1 MNRIP
6 AILLALACWLSAG
19 TARAALTDPAQIQ
32 TEAYVNL
39 VQADQSL
46 DAGRLDEA
54 LSQYQVARDYYQQL
68 AKDFPGWEPRVIQYR
83 KTYCDNQIADVERR
97 RSGGQPEELAE
108 LPEPEAEPMPEP
120 AAPAVAAAPAPERDP
135 AADRAVEIDYLKN
148 RVASLEAEVAEIDT
162 LQDELDSLAAQN
174 EQLKKDLAAANGKL
188 AERASGDAAALE
200 GLRADLKA
208 KDDQIQSLQKDSEA
222 KKQLD
227 QALNDM
233 EAQVNELR
241 AQHERLDKEIKTL
254 DKELDDAEV
263 RADQAELQAKQAEAK
278 QKDAEKDLA
287 KARDDRADVE
297 KELAALQRKPIFEKA
312 AREKQEKTEPK
323 PEAKAKP
330 EPKPEP
336 ESKPEPAEKAVAQA
350 KEKPEIAPAG
360 VSRVMATVPP
370 KPIPD
375 GMSAADYVRQL
386 LQEGDN
392 DAALATVQNARKAA
406 RNDMN
411 LTLIEGIALIRLQR
425 YPEAA
430 DMLIGLAKNN
440 PRNAEVNATLG
451 AAMMGAGFYEEAR
464 ETLLIAVKLDKNL
477 PECHY
482 NLAQL
487 YAFIDP
493 IDLKLARRYYKQ
505 ARDLGLAA
513 DMQLEKAL
521 K

>member
-19 TARAALTDPAQIQ
+19 AARAALTDPAQIQ

-54 LSQYQVARDYYQQL
+54 LSQYQAARDYYLQL

-97 RSGGQPEELAE
+97 RSGGQPEELPE
-108 LPEPEAEPMPEP
+108 LPAETVVVPPRP
-120 AAPAVAAAPAPERDP
+120 APVASPTPAVAVAPAPERMP
-135 AADRAVEIDYLKN
+135 EADRSVEIDYLKS
-148 RVASLEAEVAEIDT
+148 RIASLEAEVAEIDMLQGEIET
-162 LQDELDSLAAQN
+162 VTGENDQLRQDLDAANQKLADKGSAEQSALQDLQAQ
-174 EQLKKDLAAANGKL
+174 LT
-188 AERASGDAAALE
+188 
-200 GLRADLKA
+200 A
-208 KDDQIQSLQKDSEA
+208 KEEKIQSLQKEIES

-233 EAQVNELR
+233 EGNVNELR
-241 AQHERLDKEIKTL
+241 AENDRLKKEIKTL
-254 DKELDDAEV
+254 DEELDAAEV
-263 RADQAELQAKQAEAK
+263 RTDQAEMQAKQAEAK
-278 QKDAEKDLA
+278 QKDAERDLKQSRDDLA
-287 KARDDRADVE
+287 DAE
-297 KELAALQRKPIFEKA
+297 KELAALKRKPIFEKP
-312 AREKQEKTEPK
+312 AREKEEKAAAK
-323 PEAKAKP
+323 PEAKP
-330 EPKPEP
+330 VE
-336 ESKPEPAEKAVAQA
+336 QA
-350 KEKPEIAPAG
+350 KEEPKAAPVVASP
-360 VSRVMATVPP
+360 VKASVPP
-370 KPIPD
+370 KPVPAN
-375 GMSAADYVRQL
+375 MAAADYVRQL

-392 DAALATVQNARKAA
+392 DSALATVQEARKASPA
-406 RNDMN
+406 DMN
-411 LTLIEGIALIRLQR
+411 LLLIEGIALIRLQR

-430 DMLIGLAKNN
+430 TLLIDLAKNN
-440 PRNAEVNATLG
+440 PRNAEAHATLG

-464 ETLLIAVKLDKNL
+464 ETLLMAVKLDKNL

-487 YAFIDP
+487 YAFVDP
-493 IDLKLARRYYKQ
+493 IDLKQARRYYKQ

-513 DMQLEKAL
+513 DKQLEKAL

>member
-1 MNRIP
+1 MAFQTPIT
-6 AILLALACWLSAG
+6 IEKALQGITQLVRGDQTQVGWFSAK
-19 TARAALTDPAQIQ
+19 PEV
-32 TEAYVNL
+32 EA
-39 VQADQSL
+39 
-46 DAGRLDEA
+46 
-54 LSQYQVARDYYQQL
+54 
-68 AKDFPGWEPRVIQYR
+68 K
-83 KTYCDNQIADVERR
+83 
-97 RSGGQPEELAE
+97 
-108 LPEPEAEPMPEP
+108 PEPEA
-120 AAPAVAAAPAPERDP
+120 
-135 AADRAVEIDYLKN
+135 
-148 RVASLEAEVAEIDT
+148 
-162 LQDELDSLAAQN
+162 
-174 EQLKKDLAAANGKL
+174 
-188 AERASGDAAALE
+188 
-200 GLRADLKA
+200 
-208 KDDQIQSLQKDSEA
+208 
-222 KKQLD
+222 
-227 QALNDM
+227 
-233 EAQVNELR
+233 
-241 AQHERLDKEIKTL
+241 
-254 DKELDDAEV
+254 
-263 RADQAELQAKQAEAK
+263 
-278 QKDAEKDLA
+278 
-287 KARDDRADVE
+287 
-297 KELAALQRKPIFEKA
+297 
-312 AREKQEKTEPK
+312 
-323 PEAKAKP
+323 
-330 EPKPEP
+330 
-336 ESKPEPAEKAVAQA
+336 AEKAV
-350 KEKPEIAPAG
+350 EKATEEPKAAPTAI
-360 VSRVMATVPP
+360 SRVMATVPP

-493 IDLKLARRYYKQ
+493 IDLKLARKYYKQ

-513 DMQLEKAL
+513 DKQLEKAL